1 MNKVSYTESLNKEI
15 IRSEIC
21 DIKFYLEK
29 IEEQLNDNNYNF
41 EEKIELIER
50 TCKLMKKR
58 RNQNYYLKK
67 ERIELNERIN
77 QD

>member
-1 MNKVSYTESLNKEI
+1 MNKISYKESLNREI
-15 IRSEIC
+15 IKSEIC

-50 TCKLMKKR
+50 TCKLMRKR